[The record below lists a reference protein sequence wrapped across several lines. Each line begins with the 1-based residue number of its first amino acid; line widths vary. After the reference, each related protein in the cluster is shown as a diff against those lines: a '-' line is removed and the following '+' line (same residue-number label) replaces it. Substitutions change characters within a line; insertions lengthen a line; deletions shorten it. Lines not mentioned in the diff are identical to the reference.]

1 VTPSRSALTRH
12 RDLIESPMLG
22 EQAPLFS
29 TAAGHVGDPQIRNR
43 GAIGGSLAH
52 ADPAADYPAP
62 CWHSTR
68 R

>member
-1 VTPSRSALTRH
+1 
-12 RDLIESPMLG
+12 MLR

-29 TAAGHVGDPQIRNR
+29 TAAAHVGDPQIRNR